1 MLFKPLYKF
10 QLKKG
15 LTHRRTTKSIGKR
28 FFRIVQQ
35 AVVSSPMSNKQV
47 AMGVI
52 SPLLAN

>member
-47 AMGVI
+47 AMKII